1 MSTPSLNSVIL
12 EPGVRLWSIV
22 FDEDTAKTGKVLITE
37 FTDNFKMIRYYRV
50 SNYSMLR
57 LVHVVSEAP
66 NSGAFRTYLNGAL
79 SVLVILGVEHDDA
92 Y

>member
-1 MSTPSLNSVIL
+1 MSTPSLSSVML
-12 EPGVRLWSIV
+12 EPGVRIWSIV
-22 FDEDTAKTGKVLITE
+22 FDKVTAKTGKVLVTE
-37 FTDNFKMIRYYRV
+37 FTDNFKMIRNYRV

-57 LVHVVSEAP
+57 LVHVVSDAP

-79 SVLVILGVEHDDA
+79 SVLVILGVEHDNA

>member
-1 MSTPSLNSVIL
+1 MSIPSSSGVVL
-12 EPGVRLWSIV
+12 ENGVRIWSIV

-57 LVHVVSEAP
+57 LVHVLSSAP

-79 SVLVILGVEHDDA
+79 SVLVVLGVEHDDD
-92 Y
+92 

>member
-12 EPGVRLWSIV
+12 EPGVRIWSIV
-22 FDEDTAKTGKVLITE
+22 FDDITAKTGKVVITE
-37 FTDNFKMIRYYRV
+37 FTDNFKMIRRYRV

-79 SVLVILGVEHDDA
+79 SVLVVLGVEHE
-92 Y
+92 